1 MPLTFDADRLVG
13 KVDRSLILDVA
24 KAVIET
30 PSPTG
35 YEEDMARLLVDVFGE
50 LGMDTHLQQI
60 YEERFNAVGSDRCGA
75 GSGHTILLS
84 GHMDTSVRG
93 SQDPEASPGFRDV
106 ATLIDDEW
114 LYGNG
119 IFNMKN
125 AFACYVAAIDALK
138 RSGLPL
144 NGRLIVAGTAG
155 EIESAAVDEFQGRQY
170 DSNGMGLR
178 YLISHGYAADHH
190 ILGEPSGMVPLTGQM
205 GSTWV
210 KVTTT
215 GTFAHTAF
223 ADRQVNAISEMT
235 RLQAALEPWIAKFRA
250 DNVFMGVTPQ
260 INQAAIRGGLP
271 WRAARTPDSC
281 SLYIDVRF
289 PPTKSPIE
297 VQREIRQAI
306 ETAADGLLAKPV
318 KVDFYVSRPGTVLG
332 EETPII
338 AATKAAHERVLDEP
352 MQPQFAPPFCTDA
365 IDANRYGIPTVVY
378 GAGGRPRTSTTAA
391 GSSPLTNDLRGQEG
405 EYVRVEDMVKTAQ
418 VYAVACASLLMQP

>member
-1 MPLTFDADRLVG
+1 MLLTYDTDALIG
-13 KVDRSLILDVA
+13 KIDRSLILDVA

-35 YEEDMARLLVDVFGE
+35 HEEDMARLLVEIYGDV
-50 LGMDTHLQQI
+50 GMDTHLQQI
-60 YEERFNAVGSDRCGA
+60 YEGRFNAVGSDQRGA
-75 GSGHTILLS
+75 GSGHTVLLS

-93 SQDPEASPGFRDV
+93 SDDPAAGPGFRDV
-106 ATLIDDEW
+106 ATLVDDEW

-125 AFACYVAAIDALK
+125 AFACYVAAVDALK

-155 EIESAAVDEFQGRQY
+155 EIESAAIDEFQGREY

-210 KVTTT
+210 KVTTA

-223 ADRQVNAISEMT
+223 ADRQINAIKEMT
-235 RLQAALEPWIAKFRA
+235 LLQAALEPWITRFREE
-250 DNVFMGVTPQ
+250 NVFMGVAPQ

-281 SLYIDVRF
+281 WLYMDVRF

-306 ETAADGLLAKPV
+306 ETAADGVVARPV
-318 KVDFYVSRPGTVLG
+318 KVEFYVSRPGTVLDA
-332 EETPII
+332 ETPII
-338 AATKAAHERVLDEP
+338 EAAKLAHERVLDEP

-378 GAGGRPRTSTTAA
+378 GAGGRPRTSTAA
-391 GSSPLTNDLRGQEG
+391 TGSSPLTNDLRGQEG
-405 EYVRVEDMVKTAQ
+405 EYVSVGDMVKTAE
-418 VYAVACASLLMQP
+418 VYALTCATLLLQT